1 MKNRYGIQKL
11 LGCGVAL
18 LMATACTD
26 TWNDHYAVNNNM
38 VSNQNSDKTL
48 WDVIDADPQ
57 LEQFASLLQKAG
69 YDTLLQKDRAY
80 TVWAPVGEFAYTEED
95 LELLKKEFVQNHI
108 ANFRHV
114 AAGTLKSDNTVKM
127 LNGKSLSFTGATGAY
142 TFNQVNVVGQPA
154 HTKNGVLYYIG
165 GDGSYSKFLANIWEY
180 LDKEPMIAKFNSFL
194 KEWTDSTV
202 NHTLSE
208 AGGSSINDLGQV
220 EYVDTVWNVSNVWWN
235 TIGPL
240 HNEDSSYVVI
250 APTDAAWDS
259 MYNYLEPYL
268 RWDPNQLAIET
279 TDDPDSLVDLAV
291 KQYMCHHLV
300 FSKKVNP
307 DYEKYDSL
315 VSNYQVWSDPV
326 AFTGEEY
333 EKLFAN
339 QVGEPVELSNGTLH
353 IVDQLNYL
361 PTTCFLDTIKV
372 EGENTNLCM
381 QFKDQEYG
389 GNANLRYA
397 TQTVHK
403 DSADHYYKISGTTI
417 SNNSYMLAEQIKAA
431 TVSLTYTLPNAYA
444 AKYRVK
450 VVMVP
455 ATIQNWQNTG
465 YKPAP
470 IELTF
475 ASPNGKGGVV
485 EVKSKEYK
493 YTDYKYN
500 DPVLGYDAQRLDTI
514 TFVDANGND
523 FVELPYSEFGLNVDN
538 CKTTLT
544 VTAKAGRNAK
554 LDPSQDRTLR
564 IDCIIMEPIE

>member
-1 MKNRYGIQKL
+1 MKNKYGIQKL

-26 TWNDHYAVNNNM
+26 TWNDHYSVNNNM

-80 TVWAPVGEFAYTEED
+80 TVWAPVGEFDYTEED

-108 ANFRHV
+108 ADFRHV

-127 LNGKSLSFTGATGAY
+127 LNGKSLRFTGTAGDY

-154 HTKNGVLYYIG
+154 HTKNGVLYCIG

-220 EYVDTVWNVSNVWWN
+220 EYVDTVWSVSNTWWN
-235 TIGPL
+235 RIGPL

-259 MYNYLEPYL
+259 MYNHLEPYL
-268 RWDPNQLAIET
+268 RWDPLQLAKET

-291 KQYMCHHLV
+291 KEYMCRHLV

-315 VSNYQVWSDPV
+315 VSNYQVAYNPV
-326 AFTGEEY
+326 AFTGVEY
-333 EKLFAN
+333 ENLFAN
-339 QVGEPVELSNGTLH
+339 QVGAPVELSNGTLH

-372 EGENTNLCM
+372 EGENTNLCT
-381 QFKDQEYG
+381 QFKNQEYG
-389 GNANLRYA
+389 GSSSLLYS
-397 TQTVHK
+397 TQSVHR
-403 DSADHYYKISGTTI
+403 DSVYYDLI
-417 SNNSYMLAEQIKAA
+417 SNGSYMLAEEISAN
-431 TVSLTYTLPNAYA
+431 TVQLTYTLPNAYA

-450 VVMVP
+450 VVVVP

-470 IELTF
+470 ITLKF
-475 ASPNGKGGVV
+475 ASPNGAGSVV
-485 EVKSKEYK
+485 EVESKEYK

-500 DPVLGYDAQRLDTI
+500 DPELGYDAQRLDTI
-514 TFVDANGND
+514 VFVDKKGND
-523 FVELPYSEFGLNVDN
+523 FVELPYSEYGLNVDN
-538 CKTTLT
+538 CRTTLT
-544 VTAKAGRNAK
+544 ITAAKARNDK
-554 LDPSQDRTLR
+554 GIDPNKDRTLR